1 MDIVFIE
8 NCTVSAKHG
17 YYKEEH
23 AKEQRFVVSI
33 YAYTDV
39 QSAGKHDNLKETL
52 NYEHLRMYIYEVLSK
67 SPHNLIESL
76 AEEIA
81 QKVLGGHA
89 VEKVEIEIKKP
100 DVWKDSSPGVRIM
113 RHR

>member
-33 YAYTDV
+33 FAHMDTKVAGDTD
-39 QSAGKHDNLKETL
+39 DLKKTL
-52 NYEHLRMYIYEVLSK
+52 NYEHLRMYIYEVLAK
-67 SPHNLIESL
+67 SPHDLIESL
-76 AEEIA
+76 AEEMA
-81 QKVLGGHA
+81 ERVLTHD
-89 VEKVEIEIKKP
+89 VVKVEVEIKKP
-100 DVWKDSSPGVRIM
+100 DVWKDSSPGVRIT
-113 RHR
+113 RTK